1 MGATGCQCRLVTYLV
16 RLGGREESATYK
28 GGKKRPLL
36 PSTLHKGVC
45 LCLQQHPALSVCIH
59 VGSALCSVRSPS
71 RPVPHVLPR
80 QIAKKACRV
89 EQAGLVISKI
99 WPAADSL
106 REKIKSVWNR
116 GRNRNRN
123 QNRDKREVKIA
134 KAQPRATNVFFNR
147 LLAFEEVRKRE
158 ALGVGCQEAQNIL
171 GYAST
176 R

>member
-1 MGATGCQCRLVTYLV
+1 MGATECQCRLVTYLV
-16 RLGGREESATYK
+16 RLGGREESATSK
-28 GGKKRPLL
+28 EGKKHPLL

-59 VGSALCSVRSPS
+59 VGSALCSIRSPS
-71 RPVPHVLPR
+71 RPVPYVLPR
-80 QIAKKACRV
+80 QIASKACRV

-116 GRNRNRN
+116 GRNRNQN

-134 KAQPRATNVFFNR
+134 KAQPEQRTCFLTGCLRLKRLGNVKHS
-147 LLAFEEVRKRE
+147 E
-158 ALGVGCQEAQNIL
+158 
-171 GYAST
+171 
-176 R
+176 